1 LNETC
6 DIAVIGAGPAGLA
19 AASLAAGRGARTVL
33 LDEQLQPGGQIYRG
47 IEAAERNDPALF
59 QLLGPD
65 YGRGL
70 DLIRSLR
77 ASTVDY
83 RPGSAVWQV
92 TPEKEIWYS
101 RDGTSLALSA
111 RTIVL
116 ATGAIERPVPLPG
129 WTLPGVMSAG
139 GLQILLKSSGAL
151 PTQPLVLIGAGP
163 LLLLLA
169 KQYLDAGVRPAAV
182 LDTAKSSRR
191 WTALRHLPA
200 ALGGAGR
207 SYLAKGLALV
217 SALRRS
223 GVPVFRNVESV
234 AIEGTTHAEAVNFA
248 CGGRRQRIAAGL
260 IGLHEGVL
268 PSQQVARSLACD
280 FEWSDAQRSFRP
292 VTDEWGRSS
301 VAGVLIAGD
310 GAGIGGAIA
319 AEHGGRIAVL
329 EALHQVGRI
338 DESQRNATAL
348 PERRAQRGHLA
359 IRPFIDALYPPAQQI
374 LNPADDVVICRCEE
388 VQAKALR
395 EVIALG
401 CQGPNQAK
409 SFLRCGMGPCQG
421 RLCGPTVS
429 EIFAQMQSRTPG
441 EVGYYRIRPPLKPL
455 TVREFAEIDPG
466 A

>member
-1 LNETC
+1 LSESC

-19 AASLAAGRGARTVL
+19 AASLAASRGARTVL
-33 LDEQLQPGGQIYRG
+33 LDEQPQPGGQIYRG
-47 IEAAERNDPALF
+47 IEAIARDDPALF
-59 QLLGPD
+59 RLLGPD

-70 DLIRSLR
+70 DLIRNLR
-77 ASTVDY
+77 ASAADY
-83 RPGSAVWQV
+83 RPESAVWQI

-101 RDGTSLALSA
+101 RGGTSLALTA
-111 RTIVL
+111 RAIVL

-139 GLQILLKSSGAL
+139 ALQILLKTSGAM
-151 PTQPLVLIGAGP
+151 PTKPLVLVGAGP

-182 LDTAKSSRR
+182 LDTAKGGRR

-207 SYLAKGLALV
+207 TYLAKGMALM

-223 GVPVFRNVESV
+223 GVPVFRNIDNV
-234 AIEGTTHAEAVNFA
+234 AVEGTTQAEAVTFTSA
-248 CGGRRQRIAAGL
+248 GQRQRVPASL

-268 PSQQVARSLACD
+268 PSQQVARSLSCD

-319 AEHGGRIAVL
+319 AEHGSRIAAL
-329 EALHQVGRI
+329 EALHQVGRL
-338 DESQRNATAL
+338 DESQRNAAAL
-348 PERRAQRGHLA
+348 PERRAQRDHLA

-374 LNPADDVVICRCEE
+374 LTPADDVVICRCEE

-466 A
+466 T